1 MAMDEKVVI
10 FIDGSNFYHGLKS
23 NHSKTTIDFEK
34 LANKLSQGR
43 KLIRTYYY
51 NAPVNQSEEPARYQ
65 SQQKFFSFLHRVPYL
80 ETTLGRLVK
89 RERINTCSK
98 CKHEDKIIF
107 HNEKGIDVNI
117 AADMLIMAF
126 KNLYDTAILISGDG
140 DFDKAIKGVKDI
152 GKHVENAYF
161 NRGHSNQ
168 LMKICDKF
176 IELNAEYLKDC
187 WLAPLK

>member
-23 NHSKTTIDFEK
+23 NHGKTKIDFEK
-34 LANKLSQGR
+34 LAKKLSHGR
-43 KLIRTYYY
+43 RLIRAYYY
-51 NAPVNQSEEPARYQ
+51 NTPVNQSEEPTKYKN
-65 SQQKFFSFLHRVPYL
+65 QQRFFSLLDRVPYL
-80 ETTLGRLVK
+80 ETTLGKLVK

-98 CKHEDKIIF
+98 CKHEDKVVF

-117 AADMLIMAF
+117 AVDMLITAF

-152 GKHVENAYF
+152 GRHVENAYF
-161 NRGHSNQ
+161 NRGHSKQ

-176 IELNAEYLKDC
+176 IELNADYLKDC
-187 WLAPLK
+187 WLT